1 MSTNYTNRAKK
12 AWRTRRANTKLQVN
26 SYRNRAK
33 KAWTTRHN
41 NEIVANNEMFN
52 QLSPAGKRVAIAK
65 DVIAALQS
73 LQVRARSGVWVDLKK
88 APANWDAG
96 IELQPVFKQT
106 NCEACALGACF
117 VSAVKL
123 GNNCKLTEDAKYDGF
138 EFSPPAGDWGKDTT
152 GMWTVLKRYFTERQ
166 LALIE
171 FAFENGEGYYK
182 YRDVANSEAANDFYY
197 KYEDDEARMLAIMQN
212 IVVNNG
218 TFKP

>member
-1 MSTNYTNRAKK
+1 MSTTYTNRAKK
-12 AWRTRRANTKLQVN
+12 AWRTRRANAELQAN
-26 SYRNRAK
+26 RYSERAK

-41 NEIVANNEMFN
+41 NQIVANNEAFN

-73 LQVRARSGVWVDLKK
+73 RQVYARSGVWVDLQK
-88 APANWDAG
+88 APNWDVG
-96 IELQPVFKQT
+96 VELQPVFQQA
-106 NCEACALGACF
+106 NCDACALGACF

-138 EFSPPAGDWGKDTT
+138 QFSTPNGDWGSDTT
-152 GMWTVLKRYFTERQ
+152 GMWSVLKRYFTERQ

-182 YRDVANSEAANDFYY
+182 DHDVANPDAASDFHY
-197 KYEDDEARMLAIMQN
+197 KYEDDAARMTAIMQN
-212 IVVNNG
+212 IVDNNG
-218 TFKP
+218 TFRP